1 MPFSKRKLPI
11 RRKKRAP
18 GTSGNGPGTMIC
30 RKKWAP
36 ATSGNGRER
45 SGNMICRKKWAPGTC
60 PVWVFKIL
68 KEFPEVPV
76 PGGSRRGVACFVQK
90 SKDNIVPRARSQTG
104 RALGWKFYPNLKFFM
119 QKPRKF
125 LESYHAYCWGCREVH
140 KTHNFG
146 CPPLTRKTSLCL
158 FFCIKPQDAG
168 RPNFSG
174 FWAPRK
180 QDSWNG
186 FWGCP
191 QSKQTASKQ
200 SEQRKQSKQ
209 AIKAKQ
215 ASKASKQSKQSKAS
229 KQSKQSE
236 ASNASKANKQS
247 KQSKQPKQSKRAK
260 HASKASKATE
270 TNGSQRKPAE
280 TNGSARRIGAL
291 GGRTGGA
298 RCFSHS
304 LLTPSRGVGG
314 CPGRKCLRSQFPVA
328 PGKYWE

>member
-104 RALGWKFYPNLKFFM
+104 RALGWKIYPNLKFFM

-146 CPPLTRKTSLCL
+146 CPVGPHLRSPQKTSLCL
-158 FFCIKPQDAG
+158 FFCIKP
-168 RPNFSG
+168 
-174 FWAPRK
+174 
-180 QDSWNG
+180 
-186 FWGCP
+186 
-191 QSKQTASKQ
+191 
-200 SEQRKQSKQ
+200 
-209 AIKAKQ
+209 
-215 ASKASKQSKQSKAS
+215 
-229 KQSKQSE
+229 
-236 ASNASKANKQS
+236 
-247 KQSKQPKQSKRAK
+247 
-260 HASKASKATE
+260 
-270 TNGSQRKPAE
+270 
-280 TNGSARRIGAL
+280 
-291 GGRTGGA
+291 
-298 RCFSHS
+298 
-304 LLTPSRGVGG
+304 
-314 CPGRKCLRSQFPVA
+314 
-328 PGKYWE
+328 